1 MTRGKSK
8 QAQALVAATSVA
20 SLSGFAAAPALA
32 QGGTTEAIQEIVIV
46 TATKRPGGVDVQET
60 PIAVTAYSEQQ
71 LDALHFRTLESL
83 SYSAPNVQME
93 DVGTVRGIANFSI
106 RGLGINSSIPSI
118 DPTVGVFVDGMYLG
132 INNGVILDMFD
143 MSGVEVLRGP
153 QGVLF
158 GRNVTGGA
166 VLVRTT
172 APSDEL
178 EMNGK
183 VAVETG
189 PNYYAMGRIS
199 GPVTEKVGAKLAVYY
214 NKDEGFFENS
224 FDGND
229 DFGQA
234 ETMLVRSAV
243 SFDLTEDLDLIVR
256 YEHGESDGDGP
267 PFQNHVSGRGVGG
280 LFSRN
285 SFDFAVNE
293 TGFYESRW
301 DQAIAEANWSVPFGD
316 GVITNIFGWRRF
328 ENAGFGDVD
337 ATPNT
342 LLHFGQSTDQDQWS
356 NELRYSGTFGR
367 VDVTTGVFYFDQN
380 LTYVENRLIL
390 GGALDLIGGGDQDQT
405 TLGVFSQL
413 DIHLNDQWTLN
424 VGARYS
430 EEEKDARIQTIQ
442 RQPNVLPIGF
452 CVLERGCNGANFID
466 KDDWNSFGPRIGA
479 EWEPNDDM
487 LFYGLWARA
496 HRSGGYNMR
505 NTSPTASPGPFDQ
518 ETVDTFELGVK
529 SDLADGRARLNLAVF
544 RNEIDDMQR
553 EVNVSDPTVGVVQI
567 INNTADATIQG
578 AELEAR
584 FVLTDNLLLTA
595 QVGYVDGEYEAVRF
609 DLNGDGAVNNLDKEL
624 EIPRLAPWTYGAS
637 IVHDLQVGDV
647 GMLSSSLTYNHRDKA
662 FYTDNN
668 LGFFNATDIVDL
680 NFTLALR
687 GGTVMV
693 SAFGR
698 NLLDEADHGND
709 TQLPAA
715 VGPFPLGGTASPLDK
730 GRIYGLEV
738 MFRN

>member
-1 MTRGKSK
+1 
-8 QAQALVAATSVA
+8 
-20 SLSGFAAAPALA
+20 
-32 QGGTTEAIQEIVIV
+32 
-46 TATKRPGGVDVQET
+46 
-60 PIAVTAYSEQQ
+60 
-71 LDALHFRTLESL
+71 
-83 SYSAPNVQME
+83 
-93 DVGTVRGIANFSI
+93 
-106 RGLGINSSIPSI
+106 
-118 DPTVGVFVDGMYLG
+118 
-132 INNGVILDMFD
+132 
-143 MSGVEVLRGP
+143 VLI
-153 QGVLF
+153 
-158 GRNVTGGA
+158 
-166 VLVRTT
+166 RTT
-172 APSDEL
+172 APSKEL
-178 EMNGK
+178 ELNSK

-189 PNYYAMGRIS
+189 LNYYAMGRIS
-199 GPVTEKVGAKLAVYY
+199 GPLTDKVGAKLAVYY
-214 NKDEGFFENS
+214 NRDDGYFENS

-229 DFGQA
+229 GFGEA
-234 ETMLVRSAV
+234 DTLLVRSAV
-243 SFDLTEDLDLIVR
+243 SFDLTENFEFIVR
-256 YEHGESDGDGP
+256 YEHGKSEGDGP
-267 PFQNHVSGRGVGG
+267 PMQNHVSGRGVGG
-280 LFSRN
+280 LFSRD
-285 SFDFAVNE
+285 SFGFAVNE

-342 LLHFGQSTDQDQWS
+342 ILHFGQSTDQDQWS

-367 VDVTTGVFYFDQN
+367 VDVTTGLFYFDQS

-390 GGALDLIGGGDQDQT
+390 GGAIDLIGGGDQDQT
-405 TLGVFSQL
+405 TLGVFSQV
-413 DIHLNDQWTLN
+413 DIHLDDQWTLN

-430 EEEKDARIQTIQ
+430 EEEKDAGIQTIQ
-442 RQPNVLPIGF
+442 RQPNILPIGF
-452 CVLERGCNGANFID
+452 CVLERGCNGADFVD
-466 KDDWNSFGPRIGA
+466 QDDWNSFGPRVGL
-479 EWEPNDDM
+479 EWEPNDDT

-529 SDLADGRARLNLAVF
+529 SDLANGRARLNLAIF
-544 RNEIDDMQR
+544 RNEIGDMQR

-584 FVLTDNLLLTA
+584 FVLTDKLLMTA
-595 QVGYVDGEYEAVRF
+595 QAGYVDGDYQEVRY
-609 DLNGDGAVNNLDKEL
+609 DLNGDGAVNELDTAL

-637 IVHDLQVGDV
+637 IVHELPIGESAV
-647 GMLSSSLTYNHRDKA
+647 LSSSVTYNHRDQA

-668 LGFFNATDIVDL
+668 LGFFNATDILDINL
-680 NFTLALR
+680 TLSLR
-687 GGTVMV
+687 GGKVMV

-698 NLLDEADHGND
+698 NLLDEVDHGGD

-715 VGPFPLGGTASPLDK
+715 VGPFALGGTASPLDK